1 VLQYRRLLGKI
12 DKRRD
17 GRVVDAVLAAT
28 SLDAQTLRSPP
39 QLAQQA
45 NALKEAL
52 AKAQPVEVLSVQIA
66 EDPEHGCQKLVV
78 RLGHNGATRE
88 TAVDHVLLSGPDFL
102 ELQGLRREF
111 AALGKAPY
119 ELTVKGDGIP
129 QIAANPIELVDMVK
143 RAASKGL
150 EIQRYK
156 GLGEMNPEQL
166 WETTMNPAKRTLLE
180 VHADDMAEAELMF
193 TTLMGDAVEPRR
205 EFIEKNALDATNLD
219 I

>member
-1 VLQYRRLLGKI
+1 RLLGKI

-17 GRVVDAVLAAT
+17 GRVVDAVLADTA
-28 SLDAQTLRSPP
+28 LDAQTLRSP
-39 QLAQQA
+39 QALAAQA

-52 AKAQPVEVLSVQIA
+52 AKAQPAEMLTVQVA
-66 EDPEHGCQKLVV
+66 DDPEHGCQKLVV
-78 RLGHNGATRE
+78 RLGHNGSTRE

-102 ELQGLRREF
+102 ELQSLRLEF

-119 ELTVKGDGIP
+119 ELTTKAEGGAQVA
-129 QIAANPIELVDMVK
+129 QNPIDLVDMVK

-166 WETTMNPAKRTLLE
+166 WETTMDPSKRTLLQ
-180 VHADDMAEAELMF
+180 VRVDDAVDANEIF
-193 TTLMGDAVEPRR
+193 SVLMGDAVDLRR
-205 EFIEKNALDATNLD
+205 EFIEKHALDAQNLD